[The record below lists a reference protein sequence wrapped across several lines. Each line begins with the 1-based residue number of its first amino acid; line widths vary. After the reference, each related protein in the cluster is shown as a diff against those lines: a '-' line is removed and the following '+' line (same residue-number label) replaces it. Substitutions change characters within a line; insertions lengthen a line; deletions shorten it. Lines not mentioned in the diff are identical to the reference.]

1 MADDDFGVESLA
13 AYLHLDRAQV
23 LRLAEREKLPGRKV
37 GGEWRFSPADIHHW
51 LEERIGLSSDAELI
65 EVEGVLDRAA
75 GRAGEAAI
83 SIAEM
88 MPLEA
93 IAVPLAARTRASVIT
108 SMVDVAART
117 GHVWDTAKMADA
129 VRSREDLLP
138 TALENGVALLH
149 PRRPLASILGQALVA
164 FGRTEAG
171 IPFGAAQG
179 RTYGPFFPYLVGR

>member
-65 EVEGVLDRAA
+65 EVEGVFDRAA

-129 VRSREDLLP
+129 V
-138 TALENGVALLH
+138 AQ
-149 PRRPLASILGQALVA
+149 PRRPAAHRPGKRRGPAAPTPAAGQHTGSGPGGLRADRSGHSLWR
-164 FGRTEAG
+164 G
-171 IPFGAAQG
+171 QG
-179 RTYGPFFPYLVGR
+179 CTYGPFFPYLVGR